1 MTETAPVPDPQSA
14 APVTTA
20 AEGPPELS
28 VVVPVK
34 NEEENVL
41 PLVTEI
47 HAALNGRLPFEIVYV
62 DDGSDDRTPQVL
74 RDTQARFPMLRVV
87 RHRTSC
93 GQSQAV
99 ASGVRAARGAWIA
112 TLDGDGQNDP
122 ADIPAM
128 LDRRA
133 ELAAAGGVD
142 LPMVMI
148 AGHRQKRHDTWFR
161 RMTSKV
167 ANGVRSG
174 MLKDST
180 PDSGCGLKVFARE
193 TFLRFPRFDHMHR
206 FLPALMIREGGRVE
220 SVRVNHRARERG
232 TSKYGLWNRLWVGI
246 VDLFGVWWLQRR
258 ARNPVIEQQD

>member
-1 MTETAPVPDPQSA
+1 MTEITPATASSPSSA
-14 APVTTA
+14 AA
-20 AEGPPELS
+20 GGERPELS

-34 NEEENVL
+34 NEEENIF
-41 PLVTEI
+41 PLVSEI
-47 HAALNGRLPFEIVYV
+47 HAALDGRLPFEIIYV

-74 RDTQARFPMLRVV
+74 RETQTAFPMLRVV
-87 RHRTSC
+87 RHRASC

-142 LPMVMI
+142 MALVMI

-161 RMTSKV
+161 RLSSKV

-174 MLKDST
+174 MLGDST
-180 PDSGCGLKVFARE
+180 PDSGCGLKVFARD

-258 ARNPVIEQQD
+258 ARNPVIEHQD